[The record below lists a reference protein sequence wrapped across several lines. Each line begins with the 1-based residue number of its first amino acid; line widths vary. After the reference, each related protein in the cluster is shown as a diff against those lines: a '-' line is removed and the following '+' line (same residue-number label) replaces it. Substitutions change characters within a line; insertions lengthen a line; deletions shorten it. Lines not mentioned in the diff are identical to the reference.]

1 VKREEPKLI
10 QDLIDRAASAKDKQ
24 ETRIPYNEG
33 TVHLGY
39 LATWQGFVE
48 DKIDL
53 GDLVLWQ
60 GFV

>member
-53 GDLVLWQ
+53 GDLVL
-60 GFV
+60 